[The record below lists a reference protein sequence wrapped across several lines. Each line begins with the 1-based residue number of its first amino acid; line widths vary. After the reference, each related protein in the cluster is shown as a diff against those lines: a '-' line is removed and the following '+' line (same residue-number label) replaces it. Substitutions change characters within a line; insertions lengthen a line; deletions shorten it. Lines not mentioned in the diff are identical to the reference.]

1 MIDMQNA
8 AELSRLELARERDP
22 DIGAAL
28 AAGRF
33 VAVRISPAYCRF
45 TDARIGSSRAF
56 ISAHDTREAA
66 AAAAAAAETACWEL
80 DPQNG
85 PWEDSF
91 EVLPRLAPQTAS
103 TDDDIQ
109 F

>member
-33 VAVRISPAYCRF
+33 VVVQISPAYCRV

-66 AAAAAAAETACWEL
+66 AAAAAAAENECWEL
-80 DPQNG
+80 DPENG
-85 PWEDSF
+85 SWEEGF
-91 EVLPRLAPQTAS
+91 EVLPRLAPQQTAS
-103 TDDDIQ
+103 DDIP